1 MAKTYYEIVM
11 EGEYRFVYGM
21 LEGFKLALREPFEYY
36 LSRHVNVKALT
47 LMEALK
53 GWLTFK
59 TKLHHVIMEEGAWR
73 HFEEAIKRQPAE
85 ATINYG
91 YIKSVR
97 LIVGA
102 SFEFNFEC
110 YAPKYGEKIKQL
122 LASLPAG
129 VRLMDY
135 HPKEEIWEDAKGIEL
150 YAPTHDYIFE
160 GRGKLV
166 GDLETIMSLNRC
178 FGEHPLI
185 EVSPITLELQ

>member
-1 MAKTYYEIVM
+1 
-11 EGEYRFVYGM
+11 
-21 LEGFKLALREPFEYY
+21 
-36 LSRHVNVKALT
+36 
-47 LMEALK
+47 
-53 GWLTFK
+53 
-59 TKLHHVIMEEGAWR
+59 
-73 HFEEAIKRQPAE
+73 
-85 ATINYG
+85 
-91 YIKSVR
+91 
-97 LIVGA
+97 
-102 SFEFNFEC
+102 
-110 YAPKYGEKIKQL
+110 
-122 LASLPAG
+122 

>member
-1 MAKTYYEIVM
+1 
-11 EGEYRFVYGM
+11 
-21 LEGFKLALREPFEYY
+21 LALREPFEYY

-129 VRLMDY
+129 
-135 HPKEEIWEDAKGIEL
+135 
-150 YAPTHDYIFE
+150 
-160 GRGKLV
+160 
-166 GDLETIMSLNRC
+166 
-178 FGEHPLI
+178 
-185 EVSPITLELQ
+185 